1 MTKHVNKGAQRS
13 SVDQFGHD
21 LNSAHEKSKK
31 MDKHHR
37 AYQQKVK
44 ED

>member
-31 MDKHHR
+31 MGKYHR